1 MLDKLLDVKGIVGTI
16 SFVLI
21 IVVLFM
27 LVSELQES
35 PLGQNEQANKTLE
48 ETKNTLGILA
58 SWYFIAG
65 SIGGIATLVL
75 FFLWIKDRLS

>member
-1 MLDKLLDVKGIVGTI
+1 MLDKLFDINGIIGTI
-16 SFVLI
+16 YFVLI
-21 IVVLFM
+21 MGVLFM

-48 ETKNTLGILA
+48 ETKSTLRILT

-65 SIGGIATLVL
+65 SIGSIATLVL
-75 FFLWIKDRLS
+75 FFL